1 MNDRGADILKSEL
14 KILVSDF
21 IYIIRKILPFL
32 LILFYLVPVIAVF
45 FTAFRSDDDFWLTG
59 NVFRVI
65 SQRDYSLFFEGIRYF
80 NSHTYGLL
88 FSLSVSFISFFLAL
102 KMRRHSLNSSRIWM
116 FVFILSLLP
125 AFFYWTIISSVKF
138 SFSLFFFINIARYLF
153 VSVLFLEKSHLP
165 RDIIFVIILSFSFSE
180 FSMLKAQTTG
190 YFYSNN
196 IPADFTILTQKM
208 YYSAALFPLAVIL
221 SAIILWA
228 LLRKP
233 VQFLLKHCGFIVDV
247 E

>member
-1 MNDRGADILKSEL
+1 LKSDL
-14 KILVSDF
+14 KNLASDF
-21 IYIIRKILPFL
+21 VFFARKTLPF
-32 LILFYLVPVIAVF
+32 FLVLCYFLPVVAVF
-45 FTAFRSDDDFWLTG
+45 FAAFRSDEDFWLTG

-65 SQRDYSLFFEGIRYF
+65 SQRDYSHFFEGISYF
-80 NSHTYGLL
+80 NSYAYEFL
-88 FSLSVSFISFFLAL
+88 FSLSASFVSFFLAL
-102 KMRRHSLNSSRIWM
+102 KMRRHSLKSGRIWM

-125 AFFYWTIISSVKF
+125 AFFYCPIISAVKL

-165 RDIIFVIILSFSFSE
+165 RDIIFVIILSVSFSE
-180 FSMLKAQTTG
+180 FSMLKIQTSG

-196 IPADFTILTQKM
+196 IPADFIIMPQKM
-208 YYSAALFPLAVIL
+208 YYSVVLFPLALIF

-233 VQFLLKHCGFIVDV
+233 VQFLLKHYGFIVNV
-247 E
+247 K

>member
-1 MNDRGADILKSEL
+1 MKDRGADILKSEL
-14 KILVSDF
+14 KIIASDF
-21 IYIIRKILPFL
+21 VYIIRMIIPFF
-32 LILFYLVPVIAVF
+32 LIICYLVPVIAVF
-45 FTAFRSDDDFWLTG
+45 FSAFRSDNDFWLTG

-65 SQRDYSLFFEGIRYF
+65 SDRDYSHFFEGIKYF
-80 NSHTYGLL
+80 NSYIYGLL
-88 FSLSVSFISFFLAL
+88 FSLSVSFVSFFLAL
-102 KMRRHSLNSSRIWM
+102 KIRRHSLKSGRIWM

-125 AFFYWTIISSVKF
+125 AFFYLPIISAVKF

-165 RDIIFVIILSFSFSE
+165 RDIIYVIILSFSFLE
-180 FSMLKAQTTG
+180 FSLLKTHTSS

-196 IPADFTILTQKM
+196 IPADFIMMPQKM